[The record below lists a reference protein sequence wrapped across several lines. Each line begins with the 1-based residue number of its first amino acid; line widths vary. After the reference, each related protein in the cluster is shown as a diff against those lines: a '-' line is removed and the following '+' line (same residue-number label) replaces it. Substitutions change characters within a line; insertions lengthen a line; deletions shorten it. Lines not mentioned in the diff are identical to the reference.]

1 MSSFPALDIAI
12 GLSFI
17 YLLLSLIVT
26 TVNEMVAGWLK
37 TRAAFLERGVSQ
49 LLQDP
54 ELKNRVYNHPLIK
67 SLSSDGADTR
77 PSYIPADKFATAL
90 MDVVTGHG
98 NSAVDV
104 AALRTGAQAISSPEF
119 QQAINT
125 IIDVSGD
132 NPLIIK
138 AKVEEWFNQGMD
150 RVSGWYKR
158 NAQRNTMIL
167 AVIITLVI
175 NADTL
180 HIVDVLWKDPSTRAA
195 LVEQAKA
202 RTASHEA
209 EAPPMVEYTEPDDPT
224 ASAPRNVPGSVLSD
238 AEKQSINQLT
248 GWTVEWA
255 AWKSPA
261 ENRLGAFLL
270 WLWFAIRQHL
280 LGWVLTAIALSLGA
294 PFWFDT
300 LNRFM
305 NIRNAGRAPDEKR
318 SKAAPAQ
325 PAPAGQ

>member
-1 MSSFPALDIAI
+1 MSSSPALDIAI

-54 ELKNRVYNHPLIK
+54 ELKNRIYHIPLIK
-67 SLSSDGADTR
+67 SLSSDGTDSR

-98 NSAVDV
+98 NSAVD
-104 AALRTGAQAISSPEF
+104 AALKTGAQAVASPEF

-138 AKVEEWFNQGMD
+138 AKVEDWFNEGMD

-202 RTASHEA
+202 RTAAHES

-224 ASAPRNVPGSVLSD
+224 ASSPRNVREVFLSD
-238 AEKQSINQLT
+238 AEKQSINQPT
-248 GWTVEWA
+248 GWTGGVGNLEEPDRKSA
-255 AWKSPA
+255 RSIPFMALVRNSATPARLDSHRHSVIAWRA
-261 ENRLGAFLL
+261 LL
-270 WLWFAIRQHL
+270 VRH
-280 LGWVLTAIALSLGA
+280 
-294 PFWFDT
+294 P
-300 LNRFM
+300 
-305 NIRNAGRAPDEKR
+305 
-318 SKAAPAQ
+318 
-325 PAPAGQ
+325 